1 MCNLRSIYTFI
12 LIGPSQSEHQG
23 EKQYPNIP
31 FEKYNKKEHMYI
43 PASWHLGKGKKI
55 LVSRHDYIQEQLHFK
70 NIVSI
75 LLLRSDHLT
84 FVEIIL
90 LDLKMIIYSVWLNLF
105 YLLALY
111 VIMWTKFFKRFK
123 IRYFQFN
130 SLMAKSIKEIKFMA

>member
-1 MCNLRSIYTFI
+1 
-12 LIGPSQSEHQG
+12 
-23 EKQYPNIP
+23 
-31 FEKYNKKEHMYI
+31 MYI

-130 SLMAKSIKEIKFMA
+130 SLMAKSIKEVKLMAQLATDHSQKFQFWRKFHSIKQDRFWLLGISL